1 MFIKITAD
9 ANETTIH
16 EAETLTAFE
25 IRATDG
31 NASQAATAIGTGAC
45 VADDQHIWVPINW
58 ILDNV
63 GEQVTQEWKLGF
75 LEMVD
80 YAKTKDWVNE
90 EETHLQAHIEVVS

>member
-1 MFIKITAD
+1 MFIKVTAN
-9 ANETTIH
+9 ANEATIH

-31 NASQAATAIGTGAC
+31 NASQTAAAIGNGAY

-58 ILDNV
+58 ILNNV
-63 GEQVTQEWKLGF
+63 GEQVTQEWKLKF
-75 LEMVD
+75 LKMVD